1 MPKQKTNSA
10 AKKRFVVTKSGKIK
24 RGNQNKRHLLAGKET
39 ARKRNARRTSY
50 VSNTQAKTIKKLV
63 GNQG

>member
-10 AKKRFVVTKSGKIK
+10 AKKRFNVTGSGNIK
-24 RGNQNKRHLLAGKET
+24 RGHQNRRHLLSDKET
-39 ARKRNARRTSY
+39 GRKRNARRSVY
-50 VSNTQAKTIKKLV
+50 VSKTQAKTIEKLV

>member
-24 RGNQNKRHLLAGKET
+24 RGNQNKRHLLSSKET
-39 ARKRNARRTSY
+39 GRKRDARRTSY